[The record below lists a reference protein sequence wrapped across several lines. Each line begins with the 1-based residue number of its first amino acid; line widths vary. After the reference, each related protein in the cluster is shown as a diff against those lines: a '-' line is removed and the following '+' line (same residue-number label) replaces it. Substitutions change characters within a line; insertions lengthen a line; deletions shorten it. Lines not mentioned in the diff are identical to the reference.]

1 MGHQRLL
8 SLFAP
13 VVFLAY
19 AFFSVVPAVG
29 QPQSRGWMVFKSEQ
43 GTLVDY
49 PRDLFSVREGVGDP
63 AGTMLATADGR
74 AHLHIFA
81 VPNRRGETPAQFL
94 ARVAPAE
101 RRKQLAYDRVTSSFF
116 AVSQAQHGL
125 ILYRRCNF
133 SQDGFIH
140 CADIRYPEEE
150 KLAWDSTVD
159 RISRTLRPR

>member
-1 MGHQRLL
+1 MRHPLSL
-8 SLFAP
+8 SLFGP
-13 VVFLAY
+13 I
-19 AFFSVVPAVG
+19 AFVAFVSFSVVPGAG
-29 QPQSRGWMVFKSEQ
+29 QWQSRGWTVFKSEQ

-49 PRDLFSVREGVGDP
+49 PRDVFPVREGAGDP

-101 RRKQLAYDRVTSSFF
+101 RRKQLAYDRVTGTFF
-116 AVSQAQHGL
+116 AVSQAQDGL

-133 SQDGFIH
+133 AQDGLIH
-140 CADIRYPEEE
+140 CADIRYPQDE